1 MLPSDPNH
9 TPDPRPTG
17 DLENLFR
24 QKFAEAEVTPRASL
38 WEQLDH
44 GLLVQQNETY
54 RRRLLGYR
62 WAAAASVLLLA
73 GGGTWLGLQPNP
85 AGVAI
90 APVQPATPGA
100 AGSASVSSAGPL
112 AGAAGRTYV
121 LAGRGKLGQAAAS
134 AAPKTAEAA
143 GTGLLPTTAGAAAEV
158 IGLLADVPLN
168 SYAPTGYASV
178 ATAAAGNS
186 VRTRSSRSLGLSS
199 SRSNSVSGASFLGV
213 ALLPDGYTMASAP
226 VRLASSLWNGSRFG
240 NTLAAGNSATASRPE
255 LLTPVPAPPVLAV
268 QLAPA
273 ASQES
278 EGQPHPAKTRRWK
291 LNAGYAASVFNPN
304 IDFSRG
310 RAAVVTYSNT
320 LAFRSPDDTYETAA
334 TEYRE
339 KLQSGLGQ
347 QVSVLAD
354 YTLNDHWS
362 VAAGVALAQ
371 QEATAATSW
380 SFLDGNS
387 AVATADAYDRSQPGG
402 NLRPNPVLTVRN
414 VRYRYR
420 TASLPLNLRYTT
432 GAKQGWA
439 LYAKLGAAVNVLLSS
454 RTKLDGVPEATQ
466 TYTLTSADSPYRKV
480 LASLH
485 GGGGVRFRPAN
496 ATWSLA
502 LGPKAETGLSTLN
515 SGPSASLLQRRRPY
529 AIGLEASM
537 EFGGGKPL
545 TVVP

>member
-44 GLLVQQNETY
+44 ELLVQQNETY

-100 AGSASVSSAGPL
+100 VGSASVSSAGPL

-134 AAPKTAEAA
+134 AAPEMAEAA
-143 GTGLLPTTAGAAAEV
+143 TDGV
-158 IGLLADVPLN
+158 GLLADVPLN
-168 SYAPTGYASV
+168 SYAPAGYVSIG
-178 ATAAAGNS
+178 AAAGNS
-186 VRTRSSRSLGLSS
+186 VRSSSSRSLGLSS
-199 SRSNSVSGASFLGV
+199 SRSNSFSGASFLGV
-213 ALLPDGYTMASAP
+213 TLLPDGYTMASAP
-226 VRLASSLWNGSRFG
+226 VRLAASLWNKSSFG
-240 NTLAAGNSATASRPE
+240 NTLAAGNSATARRPE
-255 LLTPVPAPPVLAV
+255 LLIPVPAPPVLAV

-278 EGQPHPAKTRRWK
+278 EGQPYPAKTRRWK
-291 LNAGYAASVFNPN
+291 LNAGYAVSAFNPN

-310 RAAVVTYSNT
+310 RSAVVTYSNT

-387 AVATADAYDRSQPGG
+387 AVATADTYDRSQPGG

-432 GAKQGWA
+432 SAKQGWA